1 MEHGTRR
8 MTIGKVS
15 DLFVGPKN
23 ENTKT
28 PTLPKTRRIGQSK
41 EQNRPS
47 AETYG
52 SGNIQVG
59 LIVNRKMRKGGP
71 PAVHELRI
79 RIVKSSAKGAEAA
92 YDSIAESKS
101 APMAAG
107 SRTTMLRTNARR
119 PS

>member
-1 MEHGTRR
+1 MEHGTRQ

-23 ENTKT
+23 EKHEN

-41 EQNRPS
+41 VQNRHS
-47 AETYG
+47 AETYV

-59 LIVNRKMRKGGP
+59 LIVNRKMRKGEP
-71 PAVHELRI
+71 PLVHELRI
-79 RIVKSSAKGAEAA
+79 RIVKSSAKGAEAV

-101 APMAAG
+101 DPMAAG
-107 SRTTMLRTNARR
+107 SRTTMLRTNPRR